1 MQWQASNSLRFA
13 SLSEANLSSQD
24 TRCLA
29 NNRSSIALGAE
40 QSSSISASAA
50 AFRVM
55 RPRKR
60 YRAALTG
67 VSVGRKLMRRW
78 RQALIAATL
87 VMSAPGVFA
96 VDAPYLF
103 ATARTQTVD
112 GARVIDMDPGTTLR
126 TGDGVRI
133 EVGSDDRAYVYV
145 FAIGASG
152 SAVLLHPFSRRPE
165 QALVQAESTLTIPQR
180 GAYLPLD
187 RHVGREIVVAVS
199 SRTPIRD
206 LDGLLVSA
214 EEIVAEGRGNL
225 VRGLADFGPAA
236 AISFNHAP
244 RGPAGDEPA
253 VTPLARTVERRVL
266 KEPQGVFGSDGQES
280 GVLSRSGSRISAIF
294 GDSQPDPISQ
304 SKDPFAEARVKGETS
319 TSGGDARR
327 ALFRDEAAQTPA
339 LTLPSAPSGGLLSG
353 FGNLFSTSPGNA
365 ESSTSSESLAGSDA
379 EPQSQASRT
388 PAEVVVVDESNPS
401 AVVRA
406 EKERAR
412 KGKTEGAQAESDGDG
427 QAESGSGVLSGF
439 ASLFATQESSQ
450 DASTGEA
457 SQTQSETTES
467 TSSQDQANSVAQTFA
482 VPAERVEGRLAHRSE
497 SSAVEPSD
505 AEPKEAESD
514 LSSTSGG
521 FLSRLFGGSEES
533 ESESAADN
541 TANAVPVSR
550 EQSATARAQPAPPP
564 TQVPAGSQPVP
575 PEVAENTQ
583 GSTTNTST
591 ASESSGFFS
600 RLFSSD
606 ESEDPAS
613 SAAAEPSPSV
623 DSQNENKQLVAA
635 TREAPTS
642 VDRSAAPSNV
652 ESVDSASTSEPLVVS
667 QTQNDSEASTP
678 RRAEVLASSGSV
690 IANLLSPGALENPD
704 TSLSSETRVSSDSP
718 VSEVALSPP
727 TPAPT
732 IPQESE
738 QALQSSLSEAAV
750 ESEQGGFLSR
760 IFSGNEAEPEVIS
773 TESATS
779 ESASTNTEQAVSVA
793 STSDEASLNPQT
805 ALANAT
811 TAAANPEEEAEPT
824 TFSRLMS
831 LFSVASVSDS
841 SDNEDVAAAS
851 IVAQVNGESGPAPV
865 AQESIEVADTTPL
878 VVETPAA
885 DEVSSTDEASS
896 GQSTDG
902 GLLGQLGRL
911 LTSGGPSGTAGE
923 SLPSTVIRQAE
934 QPQVPVQQPTPAP
947 SFRVP
952 ALSANE
958 KPKRLPQIG
967 GDADSGST
975 PRAGGD
981 VLGGSGSRI
990 SRLLGAE
997 QREVPVAETTSEA
1010 PPQGPPVS
1018 SSTPEQSGVADTSRP
1033 EPLDVENSAAQAESS
1048 GVTVTAIASA
1058 RAAATA
1064 DTGKS
1069 DSTLAV
1075 VNSNASNPQVVT
1087 QARNSATA
1095 IASATTTAALETQ
1108 TAISVKPKPELES
1121 LALTPTQAQ
1130 LELDPITDGAIP
1142 RALVLIVTPSG
1153 VGSGVVVDD
1162 QGHILTNWR
1171 TVNGFR
1177 RVTVWFKAPGSGSAD
1192 LSAQYTAKV
1201 VRVNRSSDLA
1211 LMKLDS
1217 LPEGVQPVTLTE
1229 GTNPERGE
1237 VVYLVGHF
1245 GTSSW
1250 RYAPGRFVTFK
1261 DRHSWLTEGRYVHK
1275 AAVLRTRMGSR
1286 PASPGGAMLN
1296 GQLEMVGL
1304 NAQVAKRSPDVYAVN
1319 ADSIRMFLAGELAD
1333 QPGD

>member
-13 SLSEANLSSQD
+13 PLSEANLSPQD

-50 AFRVM
+50 FRVM

-60 YRAALTG
+60 DRAALTG
-67 VSVGRKLMRRW
+67 VSVGLKLMRRW

-112 GARVIDMDPGTTLR
+112 GTRVIDIDPGTTLR

-145 FAIGASG
+145 FAVGASG

-206 LDGLLVSA
+206 LDGLLLSA

-244 RGPAGDEPA
+244 RGPAGDQPA
-253 VTPLARTVERRVL
+253 VVSLARAVERRVL
-266 KEPQGVFGSDGQES
+266 KEPQGVFGRDGQES
-280 GVLSRSGSRISAIF
+280 GVLSKSGSRISAIF

-319 TSGGDARR
+319 TSGGDARK
-327 ALFRDEAAQTPA
+327 ALFRDEPAQTPA

-365 ESSTSSESLAGSDA
+365 ESSTSSESLAGSEA

-388 PAEVVVVDESNPS
+388 PAVVVVDASNPS

-412 KGKTEGAQAESDGDG
+412 KGKTAAAQAESDGDG

-457 SQTQSETTES
+457 SQTQRETTES
-467 TSSQDQANSVAQTFA
+467 TSSQNQANSVAQTFA
-482 VPAERVEGRLAHRSE
+482 VPAERVEGRRADRSE

-533 ESESAADN
+533 ESESVTDN
-541 TANAVPVSR
+541 TANAVPVPGER
-550 EQSATARAQPAPPP
+550 SATARAQPTPPP
-564 TQVPAGSQPVP
+564 TQVPAGSKPVP
-575 PEVAENTQ
+575 PAVAENTQ

-591 ASESSGFFS
+591 ASESGGFFS

-606 ESEDPAS
+606 ESEDPVS
-613 SAAAEPSPSV
+613 SAATEPSPSV
-623 DSQNENKQLVAA
+623 DSQSENKQVLAA

-642 VDRSAAPSNV
+642 VDRSASPSNV
-652 ESVDSASTSEPLVVS
+652 ESVDSASTSEPLVVL

-678 RRAEVLASSGSV
+678 SGAEVLASSGSV
-690 IANLLSPGALENPD
+690 IANLLSPGARENPD
-704 TSLSSETRVSSDSP
+704 TSLSSETRVSSDSL
-718 VSEVALSPP
+718 VSEVAPSPP

-851 IVAQVNGESGPAPV
+851 IVAQVNGESEPAPV
-865 AQESIEVADTTPL
+865 AQEPIEVADTTPL

-911 LTSGGPSGTAGE
+911 LTSGGPSGIAGE

-934 QPQVPVQQPTPAP
+934 QPQVQVQQPTPAP

-967 GDADSGST
+967 GDADGGST

-1018 SSTPEQSGVADTSRP
+1018 SSAPEQSGVADTSRP
-1033 EPLDVENSAAQAESS
+1033 EPLDVQNSAAQAESS

-1058 RAAATA
+1058 RAAPTA

-1162 QGHILTNWR
+1162 QGHVLTNWR

-1319 ADSIRMFLAGELAD
+1319 ADSIRMFLAGELAE